1 MADVPKQ
8 KQVSENP
15 SQDRAIEMAKQ
26 AKAQKDEEEKQ
37 KKQLKEQKLQEE
49 KLREQK
55 LKGQAQQSQQ
65 SQQQQ
70 PTDTGQTPSSIAAF
84 LQAIFYP
91 SSFERWNIQNLD
103 YGVYTAIS
111 VLFGW
116 SGADLLYLG
125 SPFGAVLKAFVNLFT
140 FGYWWF
146 YDAILAIG
154 SAPQVK
160 LFGTSIPM
168 IGPSGIGAC
177 RFNDKN
183 SPPHDPEAKKKHM
196 TFLLYGIGLI
206 CLGWLGIDQ
215 LIAGEPFNCFMH
227 IAAFITVIGIPLA
240 FVAYAIR
247 SFMFIFDTNRV
258 IDQNWQ
264 LFGARKPKDK
274 GAECQN
280 LPAQLA
286 STGMGMAVAVG
297 ESSPLGLLFA
307 PVRMVMT
314 SFNSFMEIVGTSS
327 NLFVEALRSVGVIA
341 RSSTTLRVPLTEEIN
356 KAGRTMGGGEEVPFT
371 EEINK
376 AAEIITGV
384 NTEPPTWVPM
394 TAGLLALTLGFIVV
408 SSIVLYF
415 RRSVQNGSKQTKT
428 AATIATTSTPLQ
440 QPDQDDDVPPEP
452 RVSRVPQPA

>member
-37 KKQLKEQKLQEE
+37 KKQVKEQRLQEE
-49 KLREQK
+49 KL
-55 LKGQAQQSQQ
+55 KGQSQQPQQPQQQQQQSQQ
-65 SQQQQ
+65 SQE
-70 PTDTGQTPSSIAAF
+70 PDHSSVAAF
-84 LQAIFYP
+84 LQALFYP

-111 VLFGW
+111 ILFGW

-125 SPFGAVLKAFVNLFT
+125 SPLGAVLKAVVNLFT

-146 YDAILAIG
+146 YDAILAITA
-154 SAPQVK
+154 APQVK
-160 LFGTSIPM
+160 LFGTSIPV

-196 TFLLYGIGLI
+196 TFLLYGIALFS
-206 CLGWLGIDQ
+206 LGWLGIDQ
-215 LIAGEPFNCFMH
+215 LIAGESFNCFMH
-227 IAAFITVIGIPLA
+227 IAAFITIIGIPLA
-240 FVAYAIR
+240 FAAYAIR
-247 SFMFIFDTNRV
+247 SYMFLFDTNRV

-274 GAECQN
+274 AAECQN
-280 LPAQLA
+280 LPAQIA
-286 STGMGMAVAVG
+286 STGIGMAVAVG
-297 ESSPLGLLFA
+297 ESSPLSLLMS

-327 NLFVEALRSVGVIA
+327 NLFVEALRSVGAIA

-356 KAGRTMGGGEEVPFT
+356 TAGKMTGGGE
-371 EEINK
+371 
-376 AAEIITGV
+376 
-384 NTEPPTWVPM
+384 EPPTWVPI

-408 SSIVLYF
+408 SSLVLYF
-415 RRSVQNGSKQTKT
+415 RRSVQNGSKPTKSKA
-428 AATIATTSTPLQ
+428 AATATSTPLQ

-452 RVSRVPQPA
+452 RVPRVPESA

>member
-26 AKAQKDEEEKQ
+26 AKAQKDAEDKQ

-49 KLREQK
+49 KLREQQ
-55 LKGQAQQSQQ
+55 LKGKQQQPQQQSQQQPQQSQQ
-65 SQQQQ
+65 SPQSQE
-70 PTDTGQTPSSIAAF
+70 PVHSSVAAF
-84 LQAIFYP
+84 LQALFYP

-111 VLFGW
+111 ILFGW

-125 SPFGAVLKAFVNLFT
+125 SPLGAVLKAVVNLFT

-146 YDAILAIG
+146 YDAILAIAA
-154 SAPQVK
+154 APQVK
-160 LFGTSIPM
+160 LFGTSIPVV
-168 IGPSGIGAC
+168 GSSGIGAC

-196 TFLLYGIGLI
+196 TFLLYGIALFS
-206 CLGWLGIDQ
+206 LGWLGIDQ
-215 LIAGEPFNCFMH
+215 LIAGESFNCFMH
-227 IAAFITVIGIPLA
+227 IAAFITIIGIPLA
-240 FVAYAIR
+240 FAAYAIR
-247 SFMFIFDTNRV
+247 TYMFLFDTNRV

-274 GAECQN
+274 AAECQN
-280 LPAQLA
+280 LPAQIA

-297 ESSPLGLLFA
+297 ESSPLSLLMS
-307 PVRMVMT
+307 PLRMVMT
-314 SFNSFMEIVGTSS
+314 GFNSFMEIVGTSS

-356 KAGRTMGGGEEVPFT
+356 
-371 EEINK
+371 
-376 AAEIITGV
+376 
-384 NTEPPTWVPM
+384 TWVPI

-408 SSIVLYF
+408 SSLVLYF
-415 RRSVQNGSKQTKT
+415 RRSVQNGSKPTKSK
-428 AATIATTSTPLQ
+428 ATTTPSTSLQ

-452 RVSRVPQPA
+452 RVPRVPESA